1 MATPRVK
8 NTGVVSSQPSPQ
20 PAVGSQPA
28 SVPAVD
34 PQLPKHPGA
43 EPFRILAIDGG
54 PAALLVVLML
64 TELEEL
70 VPGFLEKVDLI
81 AGTSAGSITG
91 LMLATRPNPAYML
104 PVAENFWLNEQ
115 LYYKN
120 SPFGYLKAL
129 VGAGAVNDPQ
139 YTQQFLEQRGV
150 LGNRKLSDLSKKIV
164 ATSLD
169 LDPVHRAAGMR
180 GKLNWQPKIFHN
192 LYPHGQDLDVR
203 AVDVALSSS
212 ASPITT
218 PIHQG
223 KVDGGL
229 VANNPAMVAIS
240 EVLRAAAR
248 PSEGGA
254 CLPGTPRDI
263 VMLSVGGGR
272 AHEMFQVTNANWGYG
287 RWLLNPSNPLLLLNA
302 FLAGSA
308 EGISCTAAEIL
319 GASRFFRL
327 DPYYTDAGLLPFVQ
341 ALPKGQQETAAAAD
355 TQALVRSA
363 AGWLHRSGW
372 MRAPE
377 AAFSAGA

>member
-8 NTGVVSSQPSPQ
+8 NTGVVSPQAAAVPAAEPQ
-20 PAVGSQPA
+20 PAVKEMLASQPG
-28 SVPAVD
+28 
-34 PQLPKHPGA
+34 GA

-91 LMLATRPNPAYML
+91 LMLATRQNPAYML

-120 SPFGYLKAL
+120 SLPGYLKAL
-129 VGAGAVNDPQ
+129 VGLGAVNDPQ

-150 LGNRKLSDLSKKIV
+150 LGNRKLSDLAKKVV

-169 LDPVHRAAGMR
+169 LDPVRRAPGMR
-180 GKLNWQPKIFHN
+180 GVLNWQPKFFHN
-192 LYPHGQDLDVR
+192 LYPHGTDLDLK
-203 AVDVALSSS
+203 AVDVVLSSS

-218 PIHQG
+218 PVHQG

-240 EVLRAAAR
+240 EVLRAGARHPEAAVT
-248 PSEGGA
+248 
-254 CLPGTPRDI
+254 LPKTPHDI
-263 VMLSVGGGR
+263 VMLSIGGGR
-272 AHEMFQVTNANWGYG
+272 AHEMFEVTNANWGYG
-287 RWLLNPSNPLLLLNA
+287 RWLLDPSNPLLLLNA
-302 FLAGSA
+302 FLTGSS
-308 EGISCTAAEIL
+308 EGVTCTAAEIL
-319 GASRFFRL
+319 GQTRFFRL
-327 DPYYTDAGLLPFVQ
+327 DPYYTDTGLLPFVQ
-341 ALPKGQQETAAAAD
+341 AAPRKQQATAAAEG

-372 MRAPE
+372 MGARG
-377 AAFSAGA
+377 AAAGAVA